1 MFFFYQRKEFIVV
14 SEIIVDVD
22 KKEVAIALTE
32 DKLLVEYHKES
43 RDESYDVGDIYFG
56 KVKKILPGL
65 NAAFVDVGYK
75 KEGFLHY
82 QDLGLNFSTQ
92 QKYLKKLLSGD
103 KKNISFSKL
112 ALLPELP
119 KDGKIGDIL
128 ASGEEILVQ
137 IVKQPIST
145 KGPRLTAELS
155 YAGRNLVLIP
165 FSDKVSVS
173 NKIKSNEERARLRQ
187 LILSVKSKNFGVIVR
202 TSAEGKR
209 VAELDHEL
217 KTLQKRFEDNFIKL
231 PKAKNPSL
239 FYEETSRMVS
249 LLRDLLNTTFEHISI
264 NDPDVYKNV
273 RDYVALI
280 SPEQKEIVKLYT
292 GELPI
297 FDHFGITKQIKST
310 MARTVTFKHG
320 AYLIIEHTEA
330 MHVVDVNSGNRL
342 NKNGNE
348 PEETSFNVNV
358 AAADEIARQLRL
370 RDMGGII
377 VVDFIDMSES
387 TNRQKLFEHLSA
399 NMSKDRARHN
409 ILPLS
414 KFGIMQI
421 TRQRVR
427 PMIDIDTSEKCPTCL
442 GTGQVKPSL
451 LFTETI
457 EEKIDVL
464 TNKLHMKEFKLHV
477 HPYVFAYVTKGLVSM
492 LMKWKWKYSKRI
504 RMIPDQRLGML
515 EYKFYDAENNEFD
528 VNDKLE
534 IK

>member
-1 MFFFYQRKEFIVV
+1 MFYLKKKTIVV
-14 SEIIVDVD
+14 SEIIVDVSAE
-22 KKEVAIALTE
+22 EVSIALME
-32 DKLLVEYHKES
+32 DKTLVEFHKET
-43 RDESYDVGDIYFG
+43 RNESYDVGDIYFG

-65 NAAFVDVGYK
+65 NAAFIDVGYK

-82 QDLGLNFSTQ
+82 QDLGANFNTQ
-92 QKYLKKLLSGD
+92 QKYLKRLLSGD
-103 KKNISFSKL
+103 KKNTSFLKL
-112 ALLPELP
+112 QILPELP
-119 KDGKIGDIL
+119 KDGKITDVL
-128 ASGEEILVQ
+128 SAGEEILVQ

-155 YAGRNLVLIP
+155 FAGRNLVLIP
-165 FSDKVSVS
+165 FYDKVSVS
-173 NKIKSNEERARLRQ
+173 NKIKSNEERVRLRQ

-217 KTLQKRFEDNFIKL
+217 KTLQKRFDDNFVKL
-231 PKAKNPSL
+231 PKAKNPAL

-249 LLRDLLNTTFEHISI
+249 LLRDLLNPTFEHIYI
-264 NDPDVYKNV
+264 NEKEVFNNV
-273 RDYVALI
+273 LDYLALI

-297 FDHFGITKQIKST
+297 FDHFAVTKQVKSS
-310 MARTVTFKHG
+310 MARTVTFKNG

-330 MHVVDVNSGNRL
+330 MHVVDVNSGNRT

-348 PEETSFNVNV
+348 PEENSFNVNI
-358 AAADEIARQLRL
+358 AAADEIARQFRL

-377 VVDFIDMSES
+377 VIDFIDMVEAA
-387 TNRQKLFEHLSA
+387 NRQKLFEHLTTA
-399 NMSKDRARHN
+399 MSKDRARHN

-427 PMIDIDTSEKCPTCL
+427 PMLDLDTSEKCPTCL
-442 GTGQVKPSL
+442 GTGTSKPSL
-451 LFTETI
+451 LFTDTL
-457 EEKIDVL
+457 EEKIDML
-464 TNKLHMKEFKLHV
+464 TNELNMKTFKLHV
-477 HPYVFAYVTKGLVSM
+477 HPYVFAYITKGLVSLQM
-492 LMKWKWKYSKRI
+492 QWKWKYSKRMKI
-504 RMIPDQRLGML
+504 IPDQHLGLL
-515 EYKFYDAENNEFD
+515 EYKFYDADNNEFD
-528 VNDKLE
+528 VKDKLE